1 MIERIGVTLSKPV
14 IMIIPTRAVVHNL
27 IDDHH
32 NVWTII
38 YNLDQLL
45 NDIGGC
51 HRIDVVRK
59 LQIILNSAKVSKD
72 YRALQGFYTPKNID
86 RAIAA
91 L

>member
-1 MIERIGVTLSKPV
+1 
-14 IMIIPTRAVVHNL
+14 MIIPTRAVVHNV
-27 IDDHH
+27 IDDHN

-45 NDIGGC
+45 NDIGGR

-59 LQIILNSAKVSKD
+59 LQVILNSTKVSKD
-72 YRALQGFYTPKNID
+72 YQALQGYYSAKNID